1 MAGTAAS
8 GGAGVA
14 REAAQE
20 DASERLRAAIGRLS
34 RRLRPTVAGSGLT
47 PSQISVLFTVV
58 RLGPVG
64 LSELAELESLN
75 ATMLSRITANLCE
88 AGLIVR
94 TPAPGDRRQALVAA
108 TAAGRRMR
116 RRIQRERARALEE
129 RVQELDERE
138 REALWRALPALERLA
153 ELLPGG
159 SPEPTAPAR
168 AGSAR
173 ERLAARR

>member
-1 MAGTAAS
+1 MVGTAAS
-8 GGAGVA
+8 SAAGVE

-47 PSQISVLFTVV
+47 PSQISVLFTVA
-58 RLGPVG
+58 RAGPVG
-64 LSELAELESLN
+64 LSELAELERLN

-88 AGLIVR
+88 AGLMVR
-94 TPAPGDRRQALVAA
+94 TSDPGDRRQALVAA
-108 TAAGRRMR
+108 TAAGRRVR
-116 RRIQRERARALEE
+116 RRIQRERARALDE

-159 SPEPTAPAR
+159 SPEAPAPAR

-173 ERLAARR
+173 EQIEERG